1 MVPGSR
7 TRPAAAAGRLAG
19 SAPAAVVARR
29 RSPGR
34 PAARPPAWEGST
46 GGSAPGR
53 PRAPPAPAPTPPA
66 ARNPPAR
73 ALRRQHTSGL
83 GLHDLPPPGDPAPS
97 GLEDRPFRPGC
108 PIPGPESGP
117 AFPDDNPASSPAPWP
132 EVRAVTGS
140 DPRPGAA
147 ERAGGLRR
155 TRSSGLDN
163 GVDGGSCGP
172 LTVGFGFASKA
183 L

>member
-34 PAARPPAWEGST
+34 PAARPPAWDGST
-46 GGSAPGR
+46 GDSAPGR
-53 PRAPPAPAPTPPA
+53 PRAAAAPAPATPA
-66 ARNPPAR
+66 AQDPPAR
-73 ALRRQHTSGL
+73 ALRRQHTNGL
-83 GLHDLPPPGDPAPS
+83 SLRDLPPPGDPAPS
-97 GLEDRPFRPGC
+97 GLEDRPFRPSC
-108 PIPGPESGP
+108 PIPGPASGP
-117 AFPDDNPASSPAPWP
+117 AFPDDDPASSPAPWP
-132 EVRAVTGS
+132 EVGAETGS
-140 DPRPGAA
+140 DPRPGVA
-147 ERAGGLRR
+147 ERAGGLWR

-172 LTVGFGFASKA
+172 LTVGFVFASRA

>member
-34 PAARPPAWEGST
+34 PAARPPAWEGNT

-53 PRAPPAPAPTPPA
+53 APAPAPPA
-66 ARNPPAR
+66 APDPPAR
-73 ALRRQHTSGL
+73 ALRGQHTNDM
-83 GLHDLPPPGDPAPS
+83 DLPPSEDPAPS

-108 PIPGPESGP
+108 PIPSPASGP
-117 AFPDDNPASSPAPWP
+117 AFPDDDPASSPALWP
-132 EVRAVTGS
+132 AVRAVTGS
-140 DPRPGAA
+140 DPRLGAA
-147 ERAGGLRR
+147 ERAGGLRK

-172 LTVGFGFASKA
+172 LTVGFVFASRA